1 MASASHFQ
9 ETESPMLKNFAI
21 VLGLV
26 IGLSACMGPYA
37 YDGYGNTRY
46 GYDRPGNYG
55 YGYYTPG
62 YYGTDPVT
70 TSAGH
75 GTVQ

>member
-1 MASASHFQ
+1 
-9 ETESPMLKNFAI
+9 MLKNFAI

-26 IGLSACMGPYA
+26 ICLSACMGPYG

-55 YGYYTPG
+55 YGHYTPG

-70 TSAGH
+70 TSVGH